1 MRGLVLHVVGPVLV
15 TLIGAAIRLK
25 VEDHQYGDGNG
36 IR

>member
-1 MRGLVLHVVGPVLV
+1 MRGLVLHVVGLVLGA
-15 TLIGAAIRLK
+15 LIRAAIRLK